1 MLRPYFH
8 LVVRNWSFTHLLQL
22 SLSYS
27 VCCNYPI
34 VMLQRIRPEMQF
46 VFLEIGWK
54 STLMLLPSKILW
66 SQIWA
71 HNQLRLTMH
80 KNCISLCL
88 MWKKVFLLLASSF
101 CKLFSSL
108 FVIWSVQYSFYYSFY
123 PEAHFC
129 LFLLSAF
136 TKMGVQLQDNQK
148 GEFIITYNLLQQTF
162 SKLNIWR
169 KLKLYWQYG
178 NYIQLLNE
186 RLSAFVH
193 YS

>member
-1 MLRPYFH
+1 MVSAYLKVISATPLFSPSCKKLELY
-8 LVVRNWSFTHLLQL
+8 SFIATL

-34 VMLQRIRPEMQF
+34 IMLQRIRPEMQF
-46 VFLEIGWK
+46 VFLKFRWK

-66 SQIWA
+66 SQILA

-88 MWKKVFLLLASSF
+88 IWKKVFLLLASSF

-148 GEFIITYNLLQQTF
+148 GEFIITYNLLQQ
-162 SKLNIWR
+162 SLCKLNIWR
-169 KLKLYWQYG
+169 KLKLY
-178 NYIQLLNE
+178 
-186 RLSAFVH
+186 
-193 YS
+193 